1 MLLIKDNKKEMRIKM
16 TRKKTKAQI
25 WIETAIYTLIG
36 LTIIAIVLSIAT
48 PQIQKMKERAILKQT
63 ITALNELNNE
73 IKKVEQT
80 AGTIKIIQFKITK
93 GKLEINS
100 KDNKISYTLENTNL
114 KFSEEEE
121 TIKEG
126 DLSFKTEK
134 YGRRFNVI
142 LELVYDNLDI
152 TYNEEDETKTLH
164 GSALYNI
171 QMENVGDNIIGSPVH
186 INFKVG

>member
-1 MLLIKDNKKEMRIKM
+1 MIKS
-16 TRKKTKAQI
+16 KKTKSQI

-36 LTIIAIVLSIAT
+36 LTIIAIILSIAT

-80 AGTIKIIQFKITK
+80 AGTIKIVQFKITK

-114 KFSEEEE
+114 EFSEEGE

-126 DLSFKTEK
+126 DLNLKTEK

-152 TYNEEDETKTLH
+152 TYNSNEEPKTLH

-171 QMENVGDNIIGSPVH
+171 QMENVGDNAIGSPVH
-186 INFKVG
+186 INFKVS

>member
-1 MLLIKDNKKEMRIKM
+1 MGIKI
-16 TRKKTKAQI
+16 TRKKSKSQI

-36 LTIIAIVLSIAT
+36 LTIISIVLSIAT
-48 PQIQKMKERAILKQT
+48 PQIQKMKEKAILKQT

-73 IKKVEQT
+73 IRKVEQT
-80 AGTIKIIQFKITK
+80 AGTIKIVQFKITK

-114 KFSEEEE
+114 EFSEEGE

-126 DLSFKTEK
+126 DLTLKTEK

-142 LELVYDNLDI
+142 LELGYDNLNI
-152 TYNEEDETKTLH
+152 TYNEADETKTLH
-164 GSALYNI
+164 GSALYSI
-171 QMENVGDNIIGSPVH
+171 KMENVGDNVIGSPTH